1 MLCAPQRALSYAG
14 FVVWTGSRTMKNDQ
28 DVLALDDARKVLSR
42 LRQGEPFRD
51 HVEERL
57 RLVLPASAVF
67 ALVALACAA
76 ATAVF
81 FADLS
86 SWLALPGFLLAPA
99 VLVGSLYV
107 QGLVFF
113 LWLESR
119 ALAFALGQA
128 PRRGMGELPR
138 VPWRLAAAVLFVPL
152 LLLLRVWPVLAI
164 VLIAAAVL
172 VPLLYVRLDRA
183 PRKSRLTRSRAAV

>member
-1 MLCAPQRALSYAG
+1 
-14 FVVWTGSRTMKNDQ
+14 MKNDQ
-28 DVLALDDARKVLSR
+28 DLFALDDARNVLSR
-42 LRQGEPFRD
+42 LREGEPFRD
-51 HVEERL
+51 HVQERL
-57 RLVLPASAVF
+57 RLVFPACAVF

-99 VLVGSLYV
+99 VLVGSSYV
-107 QGLVFF
+107 LGLVFF

-119 ALAFALGQA
+119 ALAFALGRA
-128 PRRGMGELPR
+128 PRGGMADLPR

-172 VPLLYVRLDRA
+172 VPVLYVRLDRA
-183 PRKSRLTRSRAAV
+183 PSKSRLTRSRAAV